1 MLAKGVSEDPT
12 ALAAYHALEAA
23 TLNGAKALGM
33 EDQIGSIEAG
43 KQADL
48 VAVDLLSHAATQ
60 PVYHPVSK
68 LVYSAT
74 RNQVTDVWVAGSQK
88 VNNGSLIDLDAK
100 KILSDAEQWQQKI
113 TG

>member
-12 ALAAYHALEAA
+12 ALAAYHALETA
-23 TLNGAKALGM
+23 TLNGARALGL
-33 EDQIGSIEAG
+33 EDQIGSITAG

-88 VNNGSLIDLDAK
+88 VESGSLVDMDAR
-100 KILSDAEQWQQKI
+100 KILGDAQQWQQKI
-113 TG
+113 SG